1 MLSDS
6 IFNSEIKIFIYLY
19 KDVVI
24 EVLVIARPFSS
35 SLRILLK
42 NNQEQRYKEIIVDHN
57 S

>member
-6 IFNSEIKIFIYLY
+6 IFNSEIKIFISLY

-42 NNQEQRYKEIIVDHN
+42 NNQEQRYKENIVDHN